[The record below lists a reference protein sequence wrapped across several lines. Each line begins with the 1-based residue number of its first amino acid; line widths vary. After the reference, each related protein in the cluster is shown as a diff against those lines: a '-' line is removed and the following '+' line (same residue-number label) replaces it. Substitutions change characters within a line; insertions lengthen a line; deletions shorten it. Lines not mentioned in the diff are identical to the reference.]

1 MLIELR
7 ICEWMVKN
15 EKTRSLAMM
24 INLSNEWVI
33 QIFEQDVAR
42 TLKLRS
48 LISDA
53 SFKSDT

>member
-1 MLIELR
+1 M
-7 ICEWMVKN
+7 MKN
-15 EKTRSLAMM
+15 EKTRSLAMT
-24 INLSNEWVI
+24 INLLNEWVI

>member
-1 MLIELR
+1 M
-7 ICEWMVKN
+7 KN

-24 INLSNEWVI
+24 INFLNEWVI

-42 TLKLRS
+42 MLKLRS
-48 LISDA
+48 FISDA